1 MSSTSTHNTLY
12 RDVHGSQ
19 STTSRKNDNFKSRR
33 TPEHLL
39 IAVGIATVGRPAI
52 LAQMLK
58 RLKAQT
64 RAPDAIVVCAPNFAD
79 VEGVAETFPEVTIL
93 RGPRGLPHQRNV
105 ILQQLNAFDV
115 VVFFDDDFV
124 PCSLYL
130 EKVEEIMLRHPDI
143 VVTTGD
149 VLADGIRGPGL
160 TFEAADFELIRC
172 SRVPDGTGSLKD
184 VFNGYG
190 CNMSVRLAPA
200 RKYGLSF
207 DERLPLY
214 AWLEDVDLSRQFAS
228 FGRVVKSEATRG
240 VHLGIKSG
248 RQSGVRLGY
257 SQIANPLYLIRKGTC
272 SWRIGFHLMSRNV
285 TANFFR
291 SFWPEVWVDR
301 RGRLYGNLRA
311 IVDLVSGRLEP
322 CRVLK
327 L

>member
-1 MSSTSTHNTLY
+1 MNSANPHESHCWNLNE
-12 RDVHGSQ
+12 HQ
-19 STTSRKNDNFKSRR
+19 TTSSDEDNARLADRPRNLK
-33 TPEHLL
+33 
-39 IAVGIATVGRPAI
+39 IAVGIATVGRPAV
-52 LAQMLK
+52 LGQMLR
-58 RLKAQT
+58 RLRAQL
-64 RAPDAIVVCAPNFAD
+64 RAPDTIAVCASNSAD
-79 VEGVAETFPEVTIL
+79 IEGVADAFPEVTML
-93 RGPRGLPHQRNV
+93 TGPRGSSHQRNV
-105 ILQQLNAFDV
+105 ILRHLNAFDV
-115 VVFFDDDFV
+115 VVFLDDDFV
-124 PCSLYL
+124 PCRHYL
-130 EKVEEIMLRHPDI
+130 EKVEEIMLRHPD
-143 VVTTGD
+143 VFVTTGH

-160 TFEAADFELIRC
+160 TFEAADSELRAC
-172 SRVPDGTGSLKD
+172 SRLPEGTGTLED

-200 RKYGLSF
+200 KKYGLSF

-285 TANFFR
+285 TANIFR
-291 SFWPEVWVDR
+291 SFWPEAWVDR

-311 IVDLVSGRLEP
+311 ILDLVSGRLEP